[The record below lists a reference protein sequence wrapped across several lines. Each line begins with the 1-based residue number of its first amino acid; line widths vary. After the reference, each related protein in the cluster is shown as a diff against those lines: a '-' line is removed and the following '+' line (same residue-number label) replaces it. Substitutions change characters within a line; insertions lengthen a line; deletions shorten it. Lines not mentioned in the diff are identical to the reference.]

1 MQIDGL
7 NPKGLARS
15 LTGSSEMNELLSPAP
30 FSSDLSS
37 AVGLFSCQAAP
48 VHPATCIHFLTSPGM
63 VAILILFVK
72 VQKRLGV
79 PEGFL
84 LYPRL

>member
-1 MQIDGL
+1 MEIDGL

-15 LTGSSEMNELLSPAP
+15 LTGNSEMNELLSSAL
-30 FSSDLSS
+30 FTSDLSP

-48 VHPATCIHFLTSPGM
+48 VHPATCIHFLASPGM
-63 VAILILFVK
+63 VTILILFVK
-72 VQKRLGV
+72 VQQRLGV
-79 PEGFL
+79 PEGFW